1 MLQSASASRK
11 RFATILAFICIPL
24 SGFITDIYLPSFP
37 AMAKD
42 LGVSADKIQLTLTC
56 FFMSYGISQMFV
68 GSLLDSLGRHRPAV
82 IALGVLVLSSLLIG
96 ITHSV
101 ALICFLRVVQGIAT
115 AFVIVG
121 KRAFFVDLYEGEER
135 KHYLS
140 YLTIIWSL
148 GPIVA
153 PFLGGFLQ
161 QYLNW
166 QANFYFLAGYAFI
179 MFVMELCFSGETLV
193 HKKPLE
199 LNKIRD
205 NYAHMLSN
213 STFLL
218 GIVILGLSY
227 SVVMVFNIAGP
238 FVIEKS
244 FHFNSVVIGYC
255 TLILGFSWM
264 IGGIVNKRLLHLDFN
279 RKLVI
284 AGFTQLILTV
294 MLLLTGFVMHQLW
307 WFVLFAFMIHICS
320 GFLFT
325 NLFTHSM
332 LVFPQNAGLAS
343 GLMGGMVYVVTSFSS
358 YVLSQTGRMTTA
370 PDMSLRYVI
379 MSAILTCAVIA
390 VVRMRVARTAVIA

>member
-1 MLQSASASRK
+1 MLQSASAARK
-11 RFATILAFICIPL
+11 RFATILAFVCIPL

-56 FFMSYGISQMFV
+56 FFMSYGFSQMFV
-68 GSLLDSLGRHRPAV
+68 GSLLDSLGRYRPALV
-82 IALGVLVLSSLLIG
+82 SLGVLIVSSLLIG
-96 ITHSV
+96 VTHNI
-101 ALICFLRVVQGIAT
+101 ALICFLRIVQGTAT

-140 YLTIIWSL
+140 YLTITWSL

-161 QYLNW
+161 QLFNW
-166 QANFYFLAGYAFI
+166 QSNFYFIAIYACIVF
-179 MFVMELCFSGETLV
+179 FLELFFSGETLV

-199 LNKIRD
+199 LEKIRD

-238 FVIEKS
+238 FVIENH

-264 IGGIVNKRLLHLDFN
+264 IGGIVSKRLVNAAFN
-279 RKLVI
+279 RKLMVT
-284 AGFTQLILTV
+284 GFTQLFLTV
-294 MLLLTGFVMHQLW
+294 MLFATGMVMHELW
-307 WFVLFAFMIHICS
+307 WFVLFAFFIHICS

-343 GLMGGMVYVVTSFSS
+343 GLMGGMVYVVTSLSS
-358 YVLSQTGRMTTA
+358 YILSQTGKMATGQ
-370 PDMSLRYVI
+370 DMSIRYVV
-379 MSAILTCAVIA
+379 MSAILTCAVLA
-390 VVRMRVARTAVIA
+390 VVKMRTAKTAVMA